1 MAFGNYIQKL
11 EFRAIATAFCDP
23 ARCLGTYRD
32 LRELAIEAATRLK
45 TKSPHAEVTVRDLET
60 GKSASVKHPFAK
72 GGPR

>member
-1 MAFGNYIQKL
+1 MKGNSTGARFEI
-11 EFRAIATAFCDP
+11 AIDGTT
-23 ARCLGTYRD
+23 RTYRD